1 MTKIEYEDRHSIGT
15 QFSFIYFAFIRSINF
30 MKSKFKF
37 IFSKLIIFLL
47 KINQHLCR
55 KIKFSFTAINLIIP
69 NL

>member
-30 MKSKFKF
+30 MKFKFKF

-47 KINQHLCR
+47 KINQYLVYVEKLNFLSR
-55 KIKFSFTAINLIIP
+55 YSD
-69 NL
+69 

>member
-30 MKSKFKF
+30 MKFKFKF

-47 KINQHLCR
+47 KINQYFVYVEKLNFLSR
-55 KIKFSFTAINLIIP
+55 YSD
-69 NL
+69 